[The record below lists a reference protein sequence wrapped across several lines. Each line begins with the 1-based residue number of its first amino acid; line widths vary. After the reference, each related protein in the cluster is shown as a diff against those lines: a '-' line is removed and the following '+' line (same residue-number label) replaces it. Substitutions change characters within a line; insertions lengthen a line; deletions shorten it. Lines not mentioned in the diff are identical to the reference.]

1 MTRSRKPGPRTG
13 RDKLAKAEKV
23 VTFPEP
29 TTAKRSAG
37 FLDAVA
43 AVRIADAGIAAI
55 MAAAAEQGL
64 EGDPWEEAVLR
75 PKITDVVAQSLLM
88 TPGWLTRAFGPKPS
102 R

>member
-1 MTRSRKPGPRTG
+1 MTRSRKAGPRTG
-13 RDKLAKAEKV
+13 RDKPAKAGKV
-23 VTFPEP
+23 VRHPEP
-29 TTAKRSAG
+29 TTSRSG
-37 FLDAVA
+37 DFWDAVSS
-43 AVRIADAGIAAI
+43 VKIADAGIAAI

>member
-1 MTRSRKPGPRTG
+1 MTRSRKAGPRTG
-13 RDKLAKAEKV
+13 RDKTAKAGKV
-23 VTFPEP
+23 VRHPES
-29 TTAKRSAG
+29 TTSRSSD
-37 FLDAVA
+37 FWDAVSS
-43 AVRIADAGIAAI
+43 VKIADAGIAAI

-64 EGDPWEEAVLR
+64 EGDPWEDAVLR